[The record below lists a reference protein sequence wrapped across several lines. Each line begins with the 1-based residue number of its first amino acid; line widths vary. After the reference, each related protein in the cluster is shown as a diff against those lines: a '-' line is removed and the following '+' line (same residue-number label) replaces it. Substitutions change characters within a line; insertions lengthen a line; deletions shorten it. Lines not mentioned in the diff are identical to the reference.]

1 MDPLYSI
8 WWVHSLLHL
17 SYSAQCRRFAK
28 RLSKLARNLRSRYIF
43 VHRRFRFAQQI
54 SMVRSWI
61 FTNFKSIRSCLYNR
75 NIRTVLF
82 ASGLIFVSANQI
94 WFSDQ
99 RQWATHSKLYWH
111 CNHRHFRQNCPA
123 ILSLRALSDQSR
135 VRWACIWPVFVFSWN

>member
-17 SYSAQCRRFAK
+17 SYSAQCRRFTQ
-28 RLSKLARNLRSRYIF
+28 RLSKLARILRPWYIF

-61 FTNFKSIRSCLYNR
+61 FTNFKSIRSGLYNS
-75 NIRTVLF
+75 NVRTVLF
-82 ASGLIFVSANQI
+82 ASGLIFVSANEI

-123 ILSLRALSDQSR
+123 ILSLRALSGPSR
-135 VRWACIWPVFVFSWN
+135 VQWAHTQFIFVCSRS